1 MLGATSSSFVV
12 EVPLFSTV
20 EVLDLSSPVLPPSIS
35 VLGVPFLPPS
45 ISEILTE
52 ILVSRERV
60 RDRRQSIVTIKP
72 AAAGRQGQ
80 NLLDR
85 TLFICETRNV
95 NFPSDFPK
103 MTFYISKSYIR
114 NPSYNN
120 TTLNYQQFHE
130 LWLISYD
137 S

>member
-20 EVLDLSSPVLPPSIS
+20 EVLDLSSPVLSLSIS

-45 ISEILTE
+45 ISEIL
-52 ILVSRERV
+52 VSSAETQRV

-72 AAAGRQGQ
+72 AAGRQGQ

-85 TLFICETRNV
+85 TLFICKTRNV

-120 TTLNYQQFHE
+120 TNLNYQLE
-130 LWLISYD
+130 LPTKS
-137 S
+137 

>member
-35 VLGVPFLPPS
+35 VLGVLPPS

-60 RDRRQSIVTIKP
+60 RDRRQSIVTIEP
-72 AAAGRQGQ
+72 AAGRQG
-80 NLLDR
+80 
-85 TLFICETRNV
+85 
-95 NFPSDFPK
+95 
-103 MTFYISKSYIR
+103 
-114 NPSYNN
+114 
-120 TTLNYQQFHE
+120 
-130 LWLISYD
+130 
-137 S
+137 

>member
-120 TTLNYQQFHE
+120 TTLNYQQFYE
-130 LWLISYD
+130 L
-137 S
+137 

>member
-20 EVLDLSSPVLPPSIS
+20 EVLDLSSPVLPLSIS
-35 VLGVPFLPPS
+35 VLGPS
-45 ISEILTE
+45 SIFEILTE
-52 ILVSRERV
+52 ILVSSAETQRV
-60 RDRRQSIVTIKP
+60 RDRRQSIVTIIP

-85 TLFICETRNV
+85 TLFICKTRNV

-120 TTLNYQQFHE
+120 ATLNY
-130 LWLISYD
+130 
-137 S
+137 